1 VCSRKMALLLRKNH
15 LCKHYSRTLYT
26 FKYLAIFLIL
36 AVYFVFLILLHT
48 WLPQVTVPTT
58 SVGKNKFLTPQSFEP
73 PALLFPLL
81 HEKSGEVLGGK
92 ILKVVVAKNNRFEA
106 TSWYKRILLGQN
118 IPHIDVYVALAPGL
132 SHKQLHPGIQYLNC
146 SGCDI
151 VSVMKIIARR
161 LRTQVH
167 KTPWHEILLS
177 KYSAFIVQSDS
188 SLVSIENGGDE
199 RDMVNELQAYSLNVI
214 SPCERHSKAGSP
226 LACVLDE
233 PKLTQRFDQVCKIS
247 LFFSREIFNPLYFC
261 MNGLTLWRVG
271 RLLDNYNDRKTLP
284 EAVREVLDVHTDSA
298 IYQQLHLLRT
308 DDHDQ
313 AKQLGSQ
320 RRRRKLVCY
329 TCSKPTYKTCSL
341 EHTRTKIYKT
351 RAKLGGHSLMQPH
364 CINFAVTLTKHK
376 KQKQKK
382 KIFVCTLDTRVDL
395 SSIAQSMWMQPV
407 SSLGMYGRDS
417 FKGRKILLHTTE
429 KCNYS
434 DFEGDILYHVLENC
448 VSFCRKLK
456 HDRFHRNVSV
466 FLTDCSCRERN
477 MPMYKFI
484 FVPRTVHIAWN
495 SGDFNMNIVRA
506 KNNASSLL
514 YIYKSS
520 YSQSALNLI
529 LSKRKD
535 VERFRYNFSHS
546 STPHAMG
553 MLQMYNAIVIDD
565 SQENYGSISPYMY
578 YAVES
583 GFSPMYIG
591 SRFVFQ
597 VFSSDKFT
605 YVDPSH
611 LEKFAGIVPTVPL
624 RLVCK
629 GAQDK
634 LAHPTRASLYPVL
647 AFSRNGVIA
656 KAIKNALILQLAS
669 HKKDKALLRK
679 CSPSLQNMFS
689 LQSKTCYYDKARLLA
704 PSICNTEWNDQNW
717 RWTMRGDNIWIQN
730 QLSLLCL
737 SFSILEKTVFME
749 PCKSAKHILVVPS
762 SDDDFFLKASSNI
775 CLEGGKDGIFLSK
788 CLQTAPGQRWTNV
801 GMENDFM
808 ESSNE
813 KRTLICLGAQCKR
826 LALALGIVFSSIEKL
841 NEHSIVLVSMDDE
854 FVRCLSMQ
862 RDAIS
867 KKILDSEHVILDM
880 FNGLSRHKNIIF
892 FNMNIFLTTGRR
904 SFFSNLKYALEEGEM
919 NVGSF
924 GVAIHGI
931 EHIEGCML
939 CLNVPFYLLETTTHE
954 HVNAIAPTDTSLPRL
969 LILGEV
975 TSLLLLKLHTR
986 GITGSLLSY
995 TNNSY
1000 YMHTHLKGSTDRYQ
1014 AKAVPPPKFFA
1025 GFAFIFDTCRD
1036 SSQIPQSLKFVIN
1049 HRIPFVFYSKFI
1061 ELRDLSRFHNRWFHP
1076 CIREIVS
1083 KTELSSVMLEHVIN
1097 ELTRL
1102 IHLTDEVFSLTM
1114 ARCRDQMAKLPVF
1127 NRIAKDIVRSSILL
1141 DFKNSFD

>member
-1 VCSRKMALLLRKNH
+1 MGSCSRKMGLLLRKNN

-26 FKYLAIFLIL
+26 LKYLLIFLIL
-36 AVYFVFLILLHT
+36 AVNFVFVVLLYT
-48 WLPQVTVPTT
+48 RLPQVKAPTT
-58 SVGKNKFLTPQSFEP
+58 SVVKNNNALLVSQYFEP
-73 PALLFPLL
+73 STLLFPLVYQNA
-81 HEKSGEVLGGK
+81 GEFMGRK
-92 ILKVVVAKNNRFEA
+92 ILKIVVAKNNRFTA
-106 TSWYKRILLGQN
+106 SAWYKSILLGRN
-118 IPHIDVYVALAPGL
+118 IPHFDVYVALAPGL
-132 SHKQLHPGIQYLNC
+132 NHKQFHSNIKYLNC

-167 KTPWHEILLS
+167 KKPWYEVLLS
-177 KYSAFIVQSDS
+177 VYSAFIVQSES

-214 SPCERHSKAGSP
+214 SPCERHNKAGSP
-226 LACVLDE
+226 LACILDV
-233 PKLTQRFDQVCKIS
+233 PKLTQRFDQVCKMS

-261 MNGLTLWRVG
+261 MSGLTLWRVG
-271 RLLDNYNDRKTLP
+271 LLLDNSNAIKTLP
-284 EAVREVLDVHTDSA
+284 EAVREVLDVYTDSA

-313 AKQLGSQ
+313 AKQPGNQ
-320 RRRRKLVCY
+320 YHRRTLVCY
-329 TCSKPTYKTCSL
+329 TCSKRTYKTCSL
-341 EHTRTKIYKT
+341 ERTRTKIYKT
-351 RAKLGGHSLMQPH
+351 LGGHSFMQPQ
-364 CINFAVTLTKHK
+364 CIQFAVTPT
-376 KQKQKK
+376 KQKPKV
-382 KIFVCTLDTRVDL
+382 FVCTLDTRVDL

-407 SSLGMYGRDS
+407 SSLSLYRRDS
-417 FKGRKILLHTTE
+417 FEGQKGILLHTTE

-730 QLSLLCL
+730 QLSCCASHSPYLRKP
-737 SFSILEKTVFME
+737 SSWNH
-749 PCKSAKHILVVPS
+749 AKVPS
-762 SDDDFFLKASSNI
+762 
-775 CLEGGKDGIFLSK
+775 IF
-788 CLQTAPGQRWTNV
+788 
-801 GMENDFM
+801 
-808 ESSNE
+808 
-813 KRTLICLGAQCKR
+813 
-826 LALALGIVFSSIEKL
+826 
-841 NEHSIVLVSMDDE
+841 
-854 FVRCLSMQ
+854 
-862 RDAIS
+862 
-867 KKILDSEHVILDM
+867 
-880 FNGLSRHKNIIF
+880 
-892 FNMNIFLTTGRR
+892 
-904 SFFSNLKYALEEGEM
+904 
-919 NVGSF
+919 
-924 GVAIHGI
+924 
-931 EHIEGCML
+931 
-939 CLNVPFYLLETTTHE
+939 
-954 HVNAIAPTDTSLPRL
+954 
-969 LILGEV
+969 
-975 TSLLLLKLHTR
+975 
-986 GITGSLLSY
+986 
-995 TNNSY
+995 
-1000 YMHTHLKGSTDRYQ
+1000 
-1014 AKAVPPPKFFA
+1014 
-1025 GFAFIFDTCRD
+1025 
-1036 SSQIPQSLKFVIN
+1036 
-1049 HRIPFVFYSKFI
+1049 
-1061 ELRDLSRFHNRWFHP
+1061 
-1076 CIREIVS
+1076 
-1083 KTELSSVMLEHVIN
+1083 
-1097 ELTRL
+1097 
-1102 IHLTDEVFSLTM
+1102 
-1114 ARCRDQMAKLPVF
+1114 
-1127 NRIAKDIVRSSILL
+1127 
-1141 DFKNSFD
+1141 